1 MDEATLTQ
9 AVVEELSQAEPAAEQ
24 IAPAANAAAE
34 QIAQA
39 GAEIAKEASRSGC
52 TFSDAGCCIS
62 DCLSN
67 PCFWYGAAAGA
78 ILLLLVIL
86 VIWAI
91 RCSRAR
97 MDAVTVRDE
106 GGDFAITRKALK
118 GFLAGVVSRVSGVS
132 LKGLELVRR
141 KGKCDLDLCL
151 TAAAGANLVE
161 AHKTLRTLVRDEIR
175 VQLGLDECLGDVN
188 FRFVSIPVAKEDSEA
203 AAAAADA
210 EATDASAA
218 QDTQP
223 NA

>member
-1 MDEATLTQ
+1 MDEVSELQPVA
-9 AVVEELSQAEPAAEQ
+9 EEISQASAAAAEQ
-24 IAPAANAAAE
+24 ITQAGNAAAE

-39 GAEIAKEASRSGC
+39 SAEIAKEASRTGC

-78 ILLLLVIL
+78 ILLLLVIFI
-86 VIWAI
+86 VWAI
-91 RCSRAR
+91 RRSRAR
-97 MDAVTVRDE
+97 MDAVIVRDE

-132 LKGLELVRR
+132 LKCLELVRR

-161 AHKTLRTLVRDEIR
+161 AHKSLRTLVRDEVRI
-175 VQLGLDECLGDVN
+175 QLGLDECLGDVN
-188 FRFVSIPVAKEDSEA
+188 FRFVSIPVAKEDAEATAPADEA
-203 AAAAADA
+203 AA
-210 EATDASAA
+210 
-218 QDTQP
+218 QDDQP